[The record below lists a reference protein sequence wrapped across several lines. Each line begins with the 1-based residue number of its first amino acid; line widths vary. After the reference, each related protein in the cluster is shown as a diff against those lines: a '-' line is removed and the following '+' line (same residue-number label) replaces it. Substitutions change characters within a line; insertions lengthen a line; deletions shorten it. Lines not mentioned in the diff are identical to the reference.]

1 MKKNSKIY
9 SISLFVFILILV
21 LFQNEGMTAYAKD
34 YGITT
39 IQHSPETISTG
50 MNLNVTIDFY
60 DQTEILNIRLLLCQL
75 SPDFV
80 CSAPIEM
87 EKISP
92 NIFSG
97 IFNVTYPEGSVLG
110 YHIMIVYENY
120 SSVIV
125 PDSLDFLSI
134 DNIVEPLPG
143 EYYIQIPIQTATTIT
158 ETNTETSN
166 NDTELTNGFAS
177 TLSFLVLVSFVY
189 LRKRRIK

>member
-1 MKKNSKIY
+1 MKKYSKIF
-9 SISLFVFILILV
+9 SISLFIFILFLV

-50 MNLNVTIDFY
+50 MDLNVTIDFY
-60 DQTEILNIRLLLCQL
+60 DETEILNVRLLLCQL
-75 SPDFV
+75 SPDYV
-80 CSAPIEM
+80 CSAPIDM
-87 EKISP
+87 EKIKP

-97 IFNVTYPEGSVLG
+97 IFNITYPEGSVLG

-125 PDSLDFLSI
+125 PDSIDFLSI

-143 EYYIQIPIQTATTIT
+143 EYYIKVPIQTATI
-158 ETNTETSN
+158 TETSN
-166 NDTELTNGFAS
+166 NDTELTDGFAF